1 MARIPVWDED
11 DPATPDDV
19 RAALDYTRDLLGE
32 NPNVIRL
39 LANHPEIARRYIN
52 LARVPYGPDSTLT
65 KPQRELAYT
74 TASSVNN
81 CFY

>member
-1 MARIPVWDED
+1 MARSPLWDED
-11 DPATPDDV
+11 DPGTPDDV
-19 RAALDYTRDLLGE
+19 RAALDYSRDLLGE
-32 NPNVIRL
+32 NSNVMRV
-39 LANHPEIARRYIN
+39 LANHPEIARRYIH

-65 KPQRELAYT
+65 KVQRELAYT